1 MDLKSFGHYKC
12 QFLASFSKLS
22 LQKINIQ
29 LIFFFWQ
36 TQGRKWTVPNDFLA
50 KKEKL
55 FFYEGMW
62 PLAASMKK
70 GILVLRLTIVVGWG
84 VQSQQIN
91 FTFLKQFKL
100 EIK

>member
-1 MDLKSFGHYKC
+1 M
-12 QFLASFSKLS
+12 
-22 LQKINIQ
+22 
-29 LIFFFWQ
+29 
-36 TQGRKWTVPNDFLA
+36 PNDFLA

-70 GILVLRLTIVVGWG
+70 GILVLRLTIVVGWE
-84 VQSQQIN
+84 VQSQQIY